1 MFDTLRVTPV
11 VIDAALSVSPGAR
24 SVTVAAGAASVAD
37 FATITLTGSD
47 GWWQP
52 WTASH
57 KANWLGI
64 SNPTGSG
71 SSTLNW
77 SRNPS
82 GLAPGVY
89 VDTISVSVPSINASA
104 RIFDTLRISA
114 VPVTIAVSPIAH
126 SVVLQ
131 QGSVAPADFASV
143 TLSGTAAPATAWSAV
158 HRGSWLNLT
167 SSSGTGSGTVAWTR
181 NVAALAAGTYVDT
194 IVVSAVGVS
203 SAAMIYD
210 SVRISAAPVPL
221 HIAVAPGGRNTSVQQ
236 GQAASGDQAF
246 ITLTGTGAS
255 TTAWTASN
263 TRAWLSLTNPAG
275 TGSTTLVWTRNAS
288 GLNPGVYIDTIS
300 VRALGA
306 TGSPALVIDTLSITA
321 IPVPLH
327 IVASSASRVAA
338 VEAGQQPPS
347 DQVFVSITGTSSQ
360 SASWTATNHHSWLA
374 LTASSGIGNGPLAW
388 TRASGLSAG
397 LYVDTIT
404 VVVTGAPGATATVID
419 SLTVRAAAV
428 PLVVAVGPSSHAVSI
443 TQGSAAPGDNA
454 SVVVTGDGS
463 NVAGWSAQSSAS
475 WVTLTGASGVGSG
488 TVRWNRS
495 TTALAA
501 GMHVDTITITV
512 PGSSNGSVAVYDSVR
527 VTALQAPAGVIAIEP
542 KGRKSRVLRSNG
554 FTNSVATLVDSAM
567 VVGDA
572 DEPAGDSWVATASS
586 ARLQMLRPVG
596 SINTSVIWQRV
607 SSSPAEGLD
616 VDTVVVVLQRD
627 ASVQTQFIDSLQVV
641 DVAAPDPQSA
651 VSQLFG
657 GTSLTDDQRVL
668 LDQLGNHNGRYDL
681 GDFLAWVQRAGIK
694 LTSAMSAQLRVLGAP
709 SGAPKAKH

>member
-1 MFDTLRVTPV
+1 MFDTLRVTQA
-11 VIDAALSVSPGAR
+11 VIDAALNVSPGAR
-24 SVTVAAGAASVAD
+24 SVAVKLESPGVAD

-89 VDTISVSVPSINASA
+89 VDTISVGVPSINASA

-131 QGSVAPADFASV
+131 QGWVPPADFASV
-143 TLSGTAAPATAWSAV
+143 TLSGTAAPATAWSTV

-306 TGSPALVIDTLSITA
+306 TGWPALVIDTLSITA

-327 IVASSASRVAA
+327 LVASFRQPRRGGGGGAAASQRPGVRVHHRYQLA
-338 VEAGQQPPS
+338 ERELDGDEPS
-347 DQVFVSITGTSSQ
+347 QL
-360 SASWTATNHHSWLA
+360 AA
-374 LTASSGIGNGPLAW
+374 LTASSRMA
-388 TRASGLSAG
+388 R
-397 LYVDTIT
+397 
-404 VVVTGAPGATATVID
+404 
-419 SLTVRAAAV
+419 
-428 PLVVAVGPSSHAVSI
+428 
-443 TQGSAAPGDNA
+443 
-454 SVVVTGDGS
+454 
-463 NVAGWSAQSSAS
+463 
-475 WVTLTGASGVGSG
+475 
-488 TVRWNRS
+488 
-495 TTALAA
+495 
-501 GMHVDTITITV
+501 
-512 PGSSNGSVAVYDSVR
+512 
-527 VTALQAPAGVIAIEP
+527 PAGVD
-542 KGRKSRVLRSNG
+542 SRVG
-554 FTNSVATLVDSAM
+554 
-567 VVGDA
+567 
-572 DEPAGDSWVATASS
+572 
-586 ARLQMLRPVG
+586 PVG
-596 SINTSVIWQRV
+596 GIVCRHHHRRRHRRSGRHGNGHRFAHGTCGCGSAGGRSRSFESRSLDHAGLGGARRQR
-607 SSSPAEGLD
+607 
-616 VDTVVVVLQRD
+616 QR
-627 ASVQTQFIDSLQVV
+627 
-641 DVAAPDPQSA
+641 
-651 VSQLFG
+651 
-657 GTSLTDDQRVL
+657 R
-668 LDQLGNHNGRYDL
+668 
-681 GDFLAWVQRAGIK
+681 GDW
-694 LTSAMSAQLRVLGAP
+694 
-709 SGAPKAKH
+709 